1 MNIKIKKKKFSVSNI
16 LINIYVNI
24 KESTLIFNKYQ
35 YIFHFIEM
43 INSLMIMD
51 IIFYYKRNFI
61 NYSTYLYFLNPIF
74 YIEFL
79 NNNFVSSNTT
89 SLDESFYNN
98 DQLSLFIIKIFNIKI
113 YDQIYFWNYY
123 IFKIA
128 FIIISFIFFII
139 QSFNYENSTFKIIKK
154 IIAIIIYIFYKPF
167 MTSIIFL
174 FTRNIFIQI
183 SHNYPTLNENLIFD
197 LVLFI
202 PFLFLVII
210 MYNLFIYAYGNN
222 DTLYFIDSNI
232 LTIELFI
239 NFISAILLTLRFKLM
254 YSIIFQCLWILL
266 FFYCLVKKI
275 KIFNFDL
282 HSSRIKSDF
291 IFDII
296 SFSMIITR
304 FISFLLIKNSKN
316 IQLLK
321 IFEIILFFLIIFFY
335 FLLEKKKN
343 IKFSEF
349 NDLLLKKNYN
359 ALYGLIELFKPLNEI
374 LKLKTYSNKIVEKD
388 KENIFKKIQINFQK
402 YFCTE
407 KDDYVFLNNDVEK
420 IREIIFNDSTT
431 INYNKLT
438 TDNAVND
445 KYAMFNKMLLY
456 IIKMLY
462 KIAKNLDTSFNEKIR
477 EYLIYNKVLLFF
489 LSEGKTFK
497 TEYILKKFLLSKYFK
512 NKNNILSM
520 SIFSFFNFHFKNFE
534 KGADENSMLYLI
546 IFLKLNNKYLKMVKS
561 FEYILDNFTRNKND
575 LYDITQKKSPEL
587 SKCIKNIMNINNET
601 KDVSKIR
608 ENVEFEKLKLI
619 EAIMFNAGY
628 DNSIEVF
635 DLANIETLVEKNNF
649 FLLLFDK
656 NELIIKKT
664 PLIYYNI
671 TQNDRN
677 LKNKNFF
684 LIFPEKIQKSIIK
697 EVTDSIQSKNF
708 YKFFGCL
715 ENKNL
720 LISLVKLQIVH
731 LPTYNKKLY
740 LSCSIEKLNL
750 INNCLIVDEQGF
762 IKKFGLFFE
771 EYFGLNPEEEK
782 ENLNLYSLISIK
794 ELVFKNLLNNSK
806 IYEFPF
812 DKFYRKIQKHYR
824 KIRNTLR
831 INFNKNLEQ
840 LKLKL
845 GKRKLEIKIS
855 VKDELIDKEKL
866 YLITLNFENIE
877 EEKITNFDTTKMTQ
891 LNQDSTLLNNG
902 KISISASVASQTS
915 VANFKERTWNI
926 TEKTSNKLDLTNN
939 KLGKLSF
946 IYNFLLII
954 LALVICVI
962 INISSNHFKNDYKNA
977 FTIIRFATEFN
988 YNNFYYCNK
997 IIILNEKGEFN
1008 DKYEILS
1015 DIFAKNN
1022 IIINITE
1029 FLFYH
1034 NLEESAQIVTQF
1046 TSEVKYVLEKIDK
1059 NTDLYK
1065 EILAKTVFYN
1075 IDGIISPLNY
1085 EEFFPLII
1093 NYFYSVS
1100 QKRSEYYIGLPPI
1113 NYGDQE
1119 RIQQFPNLYDK
1130 YALLLIYNYPT
1141 IQEKIFNINTF
1152 IKYLYMDSF
1161 SNLHI
1166 LTNWLFIAFV
1176 CCNIFSL
1183 VLLYISVTILNNKIL
1198 NIIEKISLVSNMQI
1212 TYLKQKIIICRLLLL
1227 NEIKASKANDQLKHY
1242 AKEANIIP
1250 NKKNYSSKSSSRIY
1264 QNFPNNNINNNIN
1277 NNNNKQIYS
1286 SPKISKT
1293 PSVKFQFPGGS
1304 NNNQPVKKPGLKE
1317 IDYAYVPS
1325 KKKNGNYLKMYF
1337 RVLETLIIFVL
1348 IYVIFVVYSLPS
1360 INKYFSIINLRLD
1373 YLILMNDLSN
1383 LYFSFYFIYRYSI
1396 YFNTTYYIDN
1406 MFGMTNMYYELYG
1419 NYSFL
1424 MSNLEGET
1432 ESKYKNLID
1441 IFNSKVICN
1450 VVLRKQGIYE
1460 EIVKKICLSYDMLNT
1475 NFLFATNNFV
1485 VSVRQEFLNFLRSN
1499 RTNEDIINHFHSES
1513 FQWNNFIVIFYAI
1526 ETLDYILDNYVVEDL
1541 NKSVN
1546 NLSSFLILMFV
1557 LMVLVEIINYI
1568 QSNIF
1573 ILNKLTDQIN
1583 NYMIMEKFFIIK
1595 DLKDKKEK
1603 KK

>member
-1 MNIKIKKKKFSVSNI
+1 MNTKVKKKKFSVSNV

-24 KESTLIFNKYQ
+24 KESTLIFDNYQ
-35 YIFHFIEM
+35 YIFHFLEM
-43 INSLMIMD
+43 INNFLIMD
-51 IIFYYKRNFI
+51 IIFHYKRDFI

-79 NNNFVSSNTT
+79 NNNFVSSNKT
-89 SLDESFYNN
+89 SLEEDFYKN
-98 DQLSLFIIKIFNIKI
+98 DQLSLFINRIFNINI

-123 IFKIA
+123 VFKIT
-128 FIIISFIFFII
+128 FIVISFIFFII
-139 QSFNYENSTFKIIKK
+139 QALNYENSLFKIMKK
-154 IIAIIIYIFYKPF
+154 SFAIAIYLFYKPLI
-167 MTSIIFL
+167 TSIIFL
-174 FTRNIFIQI
+174 FTRNIFIHI
-183 SHNYPTLNENLIFD
+183 SNNYPTLNENIIIDIF
-197 LVLFI
+197 LLL

-232 LTIELFI
+232 LTIELFVS
-239 NFISAILLTLRFKLM
+239 FISAILLTLRFKIM
-254 YSIIFQCLWILL
+254 YSILIQCLWILL

-282 HSSRIKSDF
+282 HSSRIKTDF
-291 IFDII
+291 IFDIM

-316 IQLLK
+316 IKLLK

-335 FLLEKKKN
+335 LLLEKKKN

-349 NDLLLKKNYN
+349 NDLLLKNNYN
-359 ALYGLIELFKPLNEI
+359 ALYGLIELFRPLNEI

-420 IREIIFNDSTT
+420 IREIIFNESTT

-445 KYAMFNKMLLY
+445 KFAMFNKMLLY

-512 NKNNILSM
+512 NKNNILSI

-534 KGADENSMLYLI
+534 KSADENSMLYLI
-546 IFLKLNNKYLKMVKS
+546 IFLKLNNKYIKMVKC
-561 FEYILDNFTRNKND
+561 FEYIIDNFTRNKND
-575 LYDITQKKSPEL
+575 LYDITQKKSPKL
-587 SKCIKNIMNINNET
+587 SKSIKNIMKINNET

-671 TQNDRN
+671 TQNNKN

-684 LIFPEKIQKSIIK
+684 LIFPEKIQKSINK

-715 ENKNL
+715 ENKDF

-762 IKKFGLFFE
+762 IKKFGFFFE

-782 ENLNLYSLISIK
+782 ENLSLYSLLSIK
-794 ELVFKNLLNNSK
+794 ELNFKNLLNNSK
-806 IYEFPF
+806 IYEIPF
-812 DKFYRKIQKHYR
+812 DKFNKKIQKHYR
-824 KIRNTLR
+824 KNRNLLR

-840 LKLKL
+840 LKAKL

-855 VKDELIDKEKL
+855 IKDELIDKEKL
-866 YLITLNFENIE
+866 YLLTMNFENIE
-877 EEKITNFDTTKMTQ
+877 QDQNSNEITKLTQ
-891 LNQDSTLLNNG
+891 INPDSTLLNNT

-926 TEKTSNKLDLTNN
+926 TEKTTNKLDLSNN

-946 IYNFLLII
+946 IYNFLLIS
-954 LALVICVI
+954 LAIVICFI
-962 INISSNHFKNDYKNA
+962 INSRSNSFKKDYKNA
-977 FTIIRFATEFN
+977 YSIIRFTTEFN

-997 IIILNEKGEFN
+997 IVILNEKGEFN

-1015 DIFAKNN
+1015 NKFAKDN
-1022 IIINITE
+1022 ININITE

-1034 NLEESAQIVTQF
+1034 NLEDSAQIVTQY
-1046 TSEVKYVLEKIDK
+1046 TTEVKYVLEKIDK

-1075 IDGIISPLNY
+1075 VDGIKIRLNY
-1085 EEFFPLII
+1085 QEFFPLVI

-1100 QKRSEYYIGLPPI
+1100 QKRSEYYIGLPSI
-1113 NYGDQE
+1113 NYGEQE

-1130 YALLLIYNYPT
+1130 YALLLIYNYAS
-1141 IQEKIFNINTF
+1141 IQSKVFNINTY
-1152 IKYLYMDSF
+1152 IKYLYMNSF
-1161 SNLHI
+1161 SSLHI
-1166 LTNWLFIAFV
+1166 LTNWLVIAFI

-1198 NIIEKISLVSNMQI
+1198 NIIEKISLVNNNQI
-1212 TYLKQKIIICRLLLL
+1212 TYLKQKIIICKLLLL
-1227 NEIKASKANDQLKHY
+1227 NELKASKANEQLKHF

-1250 NKKNYSSKSSSRIY
+1250 NKKNNSKIY
-1264 QNFPNNNINNNIN
+1264 QNFPNNNYINNNNIN
-1277 NNNNKQIYS
+1277 NSNKQSPNFS
-1286 SPKISKT
+1286 SPKVIKT
-1293 PSVKFQFPGGS
+1293 PSVKFQIPEGS
-1304 NNNQPVKKPGLKE
+1304 NNTQSLKKQGLKE

-1325 KKKNGNYLKMYF
+1325 KKKNSNYLKMYF

-1348 IYVIFVVYSLPS
+1348 IYVIFAVYSILS
-1360 INKYFSIINLRLD
+1360 IDEYFSIIILRLD

-1383 LYFSFYFIYRYSI
+1383 LYFSYYFIYRYSI
-1396 YFNTTYYIDN
+1396 YFNSTFYVDN
-1406 MFGMTNMYYELYG
+1406 IFGMTNMYYELYG

-1424 MSNLEGET
+1424 MSNLEA
-1432 ESKYKNLID
+1432 ESELKYKKLID
-1441 IFNSKVICN
+1441 IFNSKVLCD
-1450 VVLRKQGIYE
+1450 VVLRKQGNYE

-1499 RTNEDIINHFHSES
+1499 RTNEDIINHFHSEV
-1513 FQWNNFIVIFYAI
+1513 FQWNNFIIIFYAI
-1526 ETLDYILDNYVVEDL
+1526 ETLAYILDNYVVEDL

-1546 NLSSFLILMFV
+1546 DLSSFLILIFV

-1583 NYMIMEKFFIIK
+1583 NYMIMEKFFIVK
-1595 DLKDKKEK
+1595 DTKDKKEK